1 MLLRG
6 GRCQFLSE
14 RLHFAAD
21 DCLGEFGVVARHVGV
36 RVPENLGQHVDR
48 HSVFDGHAGE
58 GVAGTM
64 EQNTGSKQMKG

>member
-14 RLHFAAD
+14 HLHFAAD
-21 DCLGEFGVVARHVGV
+21 DCLGELGVVARHVGV

>member
-1 MLLRG
+1 M
-6 GRCQFLSE
+6 
-14 RLHFAAD
+14 
-21 DCLGEFGVVARHVGV
+21 ARHVGV
-36 RVPENLGQHVDR
+36 RVAENLGQHVDR